1 MLKKHNFTLMEI
13 MVAAVILALSVV
25 STMGVLGNAR
35 STLLRAEQRWAREHL
50 LAQVTELYL
59 LGGANTGFPEG
70 LLPDGFY
77 STCELYQV
85 EDIHEDAQEAINNW
99 ILCEYHIQL
108 FDSANV
114 KIAETNVRK
123 VLKEEDVE

>member
-1 MLKKHNFTLMEI
+1 MLRRHRFTLMEV
-13 MVAAVILALSVV
+13 MVAAVILALAVA

-59 LGGANTGFPEG
+59 LGGVNTGFPEG
-70 LLPDGFY
+70 LLPEGFY

-85 EDIHEDAQEAINNW
+85 EDVHEDALEDINGW
-99 ILCEYHIQL
+99 ILCEYHITL
-108 FDSANV
+108 FDATNV

-123 VLKEEDVE
+123 VLKEEDIE